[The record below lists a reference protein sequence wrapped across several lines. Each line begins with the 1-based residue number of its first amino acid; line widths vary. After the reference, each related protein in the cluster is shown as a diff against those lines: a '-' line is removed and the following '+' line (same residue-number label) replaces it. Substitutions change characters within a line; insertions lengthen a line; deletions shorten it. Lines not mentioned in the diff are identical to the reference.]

1 MSGCLPEMI
10 SPAHGKILQ
19 GMLALPDAFAAAG
32 PCAKANQL
40 HQLMWTA
47 AASHAMNCLL
57 MSGPHMKA
65 FSVQLSEV
73 ISARY

>member
-10 SPAHGKILQ
+10 SSAHDKILQ
-19 GMLALPDAFAAAG
+19 GMLAVPDAFAAGG
-32 PCAKANQL
+32 PCAKANQP

-47 AASHAMNCLL
+47 AASHAMNCML

-65 FSVQLSEV
+65 FSVQLSEI